1 MPAYKKSKYSDLDN
15 QEMRVQCLGVLE
27 DALRAMT
34 IDEIRHADLNL
45 ATKTSQ
51 KIARILNE
59 MAELGVITKGKDALT
74 KKVTYK
80 VICN

>member
-80 VICN
+80 IVCT